1 MYQTGTKIY
10 QKDGSSFFSWNRRVS
25 TTSSKASLSELK
37 SSNKNGLGIKTIQ
50 VIDSSMR
57 TKLIGSYEV
66 GENSKNNNPNKSVEQ
81 NSIKTGLR
89 FTRNLGSS
97 VPKKCS
103 ARTTS
108 SNKCC

>member
-37 SSNKNGLGIKTIQ
+37 NSNKNGLGIKTIQ

-57 TKLIGSYEV
+57 TKLIGSYVPMWILIFEFIV
-66 GENSKNNNPNKSVEQ
+66 NISFFISSIFSKLP
-81 NSIKTGLR
+81 IKNTW
-89 FTRNLGSS
+89 S
-97 VPKKCS
+97 
-103 ARTTS
+103 
-108 SNKCC
+108 